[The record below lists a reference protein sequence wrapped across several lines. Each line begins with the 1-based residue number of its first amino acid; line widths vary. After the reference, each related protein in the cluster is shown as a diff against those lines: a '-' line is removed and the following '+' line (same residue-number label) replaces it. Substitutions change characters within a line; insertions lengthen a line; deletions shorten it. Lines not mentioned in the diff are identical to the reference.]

1 MTAVCMCPQVPKSS
15 DLIERPGF
23 RDVTLV
29 VDFDKL
35 QEYGIRNGSRGVGG
49 GPDAKY
55 DGVEFVKKGLQLN

>member
-1 MTAVCMCPQVPKSS
+1 VPKSS

-55 DGVEFVKKGLQLN
+55 DGVEFVKKGL